1 MRSAAEFKRETRLVG
16 YFMWMC
22 AYVHEYRNQR
32 NGSLL
37 SMLTTLL
44 RLGVN
49 AGGAKAAADAIHRS
63 SNALDLYIFLLIER
77 RNDND

>member
-1 MRSAAEFKRETRLVG
+1 MRETRQVG
-16 YFMWMC
+16 YFMWMFVD
-22 AYVHEYRNQR
+22 VHEYRNQL

-49 AGGAKAAADAIHRS
+49 AAGAKAAAEAIDRS
-63 SNALDLYIFLLIER
+63 SNALDLYILLLIER

>member
-1 MRSAAEFKRETRLVG
+1 
-16 YFMWMC
+16 
-22 AYVHEYRNQR
+22 
-32 NGSLL
+32 
-37 SMLTTLL
+37 MLTTLL

-77 RNDND
+77 RNDYD